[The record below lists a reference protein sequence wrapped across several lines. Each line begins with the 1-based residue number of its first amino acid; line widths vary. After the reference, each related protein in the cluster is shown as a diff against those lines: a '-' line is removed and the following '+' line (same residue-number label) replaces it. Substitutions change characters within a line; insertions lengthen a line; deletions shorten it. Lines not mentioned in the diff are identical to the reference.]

1 MIYEIVTPN
10 QRKILI
16 YNYWYKITFF
26 VPSDMAPPTIDPLIR
41 LRPSENLLKVVSY
54 LYTLNEQYVS
64 DGVNSATPDGILSSV
79 NGSPAKSQE
88 ILYSV
93 EDIKWIYDRKKLL
106 KDSDN
111 EELGIENT
119 ASLR

>member
-1 MIYEIVTPN
+1 
-10 QRKILI
+10 
-16 YNYWYKITFF
+16 
-26 VPSDMAPPTIDPLIR
+26 MAFSTIDPLIR
-41 LRPSENLLKVVSY
+41 LRPTKNLLKVVSY
-54 LYTLNEQYVS
+54 LYTLKEQDLS

>member
-1 MIYEIVTPN
+1 
-10 QRKILI
+10 
-16 YNYWYKITFF
+16 
-26 VPSDMAPPTIDPLIR
+26 MAPPTIDPIIR
-41 LRPSENLLKVVSY
+41 LRPTKNLLKVVSY
-54 LYTLNEQYVS
+54 LYTLKEQDPS
-64 DGVNSATPDGILSSV
+64 DGVNSATPEGILSSV
-79 NGSPAKSQE
+79 NGSTTKSQE

>member
-1 MIYEIVTPN
+1 
-10 QRKILI
+10 
-16 YNYWYKITFF
+16 
-26 VPSDMAPPTIDPLIR
+26 MAFSTIDPLIR
-41 LRPSENLLKVVSY
+41 LRPTKNLLKVVSY
-54 LYTLNEQYVS
+54 LYTLKEQDLS

-79 NGSPAKSQE
+79 NGSPTKSQE